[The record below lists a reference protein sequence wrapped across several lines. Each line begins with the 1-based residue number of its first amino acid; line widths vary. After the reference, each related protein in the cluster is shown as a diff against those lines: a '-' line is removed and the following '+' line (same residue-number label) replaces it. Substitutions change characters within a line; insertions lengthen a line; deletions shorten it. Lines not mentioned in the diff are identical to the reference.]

1 MVSSSKSA
9 LRAMK
14 YVVKTA
20 TPYRLYSLVLQAF
33 AFCRC
38 IFLCLRFSV
47 CSVGCRSPPHDL
59 DFQNS
64 NRNGGKYHGWKP
76 SETKEGQIQSLY
88 HRHDRGRPP
97 LADLFGRKGNRHHF
111 EISAAVFALFDSF
124 ELDDLSYLNEV
135 DRHYEQSELTEASLY
150 DRAVHRPATVE
161 ESALQ
166 SMEYAQLH
174 RAISELP
181 EIQKRRLILYY
192 FQGLT
197 YEQIAGME
205 GCTFQAVAKS
215 VAAAEKRLKNFFGI
229 GG

>member
-1 MVSSSKSA
+1 MDGNHPKW
-9 LRAMK
+9 RKDK
-14 YVVKTA
+14 YN
-20 TPYRLYSLVLQAF
+20 PYTIGTTGDGRHWLT
-33 AFCRC
+33 
-38 IFLCLRFSV
+38 FS
-47 CSVGCRSPPHDL
+47 D
-59 DFQNS
+59 
-64 NRNGGKYHGWKP
+64 
-76 SETKEGQIQSLY
+76 GQ
-88 HRHDRGRPP
+88 R
-97 LADLFGRKGNRHHF
+97 NRHHL
-111 EISAAVFALFDSF
+111 EIDAAVFALFDSF

-215 VAAAEKRLKNFFGI
+215 VAAAEKRLKNIFGI
-229 GG
+229 GGWKIAFKWGNRWRGTKTLCLFSFSASRDGLWQPNTHSSSTFLLPLRKHEPH

>member
-1 MVSSSKSA
+1 MDGHHPK
-9 LRAMK
+9 RRKDK
-14 YVVKTA
+14 YN
-20 TPYRLYSLVLQAF
+20 PYTIGTTEDGRHWLT
-33 AFCRC
+33 
-38 IFLCLRFSV
+38 FL
-47 CSVGCRSPPHDL
+47 D
-59 DFQNS
+59 
-64 NRNGGKYHGWKP
+64 
-76 SETKEGQIQSLY
+76 GQG
-88 HRHDRGRPP
+88 D
-97 LADLFGRKGNRHHF
+97 RHHV
-111 EISAAVFALFDSF
+111 EISAAVYALFDSF

-135 DRHYEQSELTEASLY
+135 NRHYEQSELTEASLY

-205 GCTFQAVAKS
+205 GCTKRAVKFS
-215 VAAAEKRLKNFFGI
+215 VDIAVEKLKKFFKNF
-229 GG
+229 

>member
-1 MVSSSKSA
+1 MDGNHPK
-9 LRAMK
+9 RRKDK
-14 YVVKTA
+14 YN
-20 TPYRLYSLVLQAF
+20 PYTIGTTGDGRHWLT
-33 AFCRC
+33 
-38 IFLCLRFSV
+38 FS
-47 CSVGCRSPPHDL
+47 D
-59 DFQNS
+59 
-64 NRNGGKYHGWKP
+64 
-76 SETKEGQIQSLY
+76 GQR
-88 HRHDRGRPP
+88 HRHH
-97 LADLFGRKGNRHHF
+97 L
-111 EISAAVFALFDSF
+111 EINAAVFALFDSF

-150 DRAVHRPATVE
+150 DRAMHRPATVE

-215 VAAAEKRLKNFFGI
+215 VAAAEKRLKKFSKNFLIILQISISSSIITILHIFI
-229 GG
+229 YLHAKLFYHRNLSLST

>member
-1 MVSSSKSA
+1 MDGNHPK
-9 LRAMK
+9 RRKDK
-14 YVVKTA
+14 YN
-20 TPYRLYSLVLQAF
+20 PYTIGTTEDGRHWLT
-33 AFCRC
+33 
-38 IFLCLRFSV
+38 FL
-47 CSVGCRSPPHDL
+47 D
-59 DFQNS
+59 
-64 NRNGGKYHGWKP
+64 
-76 SETKEGQIQSLY
+76 GQSDQ
-88 HRHDRGRPP
+88 
-97 LADLFGRKGNRHHF
+97 HHF
-111 EISAAVFALFDSF
+111 EISAAVFELLDSF
-124 ELDDLSYLNEV
+124 ELDDLSYLNEL

-205 GCTFQAVAKS
+205 GCTKRAVKFS
-215 VAAAEKRLKNFFGI
+215 VDIAVEKLKKFFKNF
-229 GG
+229 

>member
-1 MVSSSKSA
+1 MDGNHPK
-9 LRAMK
+9 RRKDK
-14 YVVKTA
+14 YN
-20 TPYRLYSLVLQAF
+20 PYTIGTTGDGRHWLT
-33 AFCRC
+33 
-38 IFLCLRFSV
+38 FS
-47 CSVGCRSPPHDL
+47 D
-59 DFQNS
+59 
-64 NRNGGKYHGWKP
+64 
-76 SETKEGQIQSLY
+76 GQR
-88 HRHDRGRPP
+88 HRHH
-97 LADLFGRKGNRHHF
+97 L
-111 EISAAVFALFDSF
+111 EINAAVFALFDSF

-150 DRAVHRPATVE
+150 DRAMHRPATVE

-205 GCTFQAVAKS
+205 GCTFQAVAKFGCCRRKKI
-215 VAAAEKRLKNFFGI
+215 EKIFWNRWLKNSL
-229 GG
+229 

>member
-1 MVSSSKSA
+1 MDGNHPK
-9 LRAMK
+9 RRKDK
-14 YVVKTA
+14 YD
-20 TPYRLYSLVLQAF
+20 PYPISTTEDGRHWLT
-33 AFCRC
+33 
-38 IFLCLRFSV
+38 FL
-47 CSVGCRSPPHDL
+47 D
-59 DFQNS
+59 
-64 NRNGGKYHGWKP
+64 
-76 SETKEGQIQSLY
+76 GQ
-88 HRHDRGRPP
+88 
-97 LADLFGRKGNRHHF
+97 GNRHHV
-111 EISAAVFALFDSF
+111 EISAAVFTLFDSF

-197 YEQIAGME
+197 YEQIAEME
-205 GCTFQAVAKS
+205 GCTKRAVKFS
-215 VAAAEKRLKNFFGI
+215 VDIAVEKLKKFFKNF
-229 GG
+229 

>member
-1 MVSSSKSA
+1 MDGNHPK
-9 LRAMK
+9 RRKEK
-14 YVVKTA
+14 YN
-20 TPYRLYSLVLQAF
+20 PYTIGTTEDGRHWLT
-33 AFCRC
+33 
-38 IFLCLRFSV
+38 FS
-47 CSVGCRSPPHDL
+47 
-59 DFQNS
+59 
-64 NRNGGKYHGWKP
+64 NG
-76 SETKEGQIQSLY
+76 QDNQ
-88 HRHDRGRPP
+88 
-97 LADLFGRKGNRHHF
+97 HHF

-197 YEQIAGME
+197 YEQIAEME
-205 GCTFQAVAKS
+205 GCTKRAVKFS
-215 VAAAEKRLKNFFGI
+215 VDIAVEKLKKFFKNF
-229 GG
+229 

>member
-1 MVSSSKSA
+1 MDGNHPK
-9 LRAMK
+9 RRKDK
-14 YVVKTA
+14 YN
-20 TPYRLYSLVLQAF
+20 PYTIGTTEDGRHWLT
-33 AFCRC
+33 
-38 IFLCLRFSV
+38 FL
-47 CSVGCRSPPHDL
+47 DA
-59 DFQNS
+59 Q
-64 NRNGGKYHGWKP
+64 
-76 SETKEGQIQSLY
+76 
-88 HRHDRGRPP
+88 
-97 LADLFGRKGNRHHF
+97 GNRHHF

-205 GCTFQAVAKS
+205 GCTKRAVKFS
-215 VAAAEKRLKNFFGI
+215 VDIAVEKLKKFFRNF
-229 GG
+229 

>member
-1 MVSSSKSA
+1 MDGNHPK
-9 LRAMK
+9 RRKDK
-14 YVVKTA
+14 YN
-20 TPYRLYSLVLQAF
+20 PYTIGTTEDGRHWLT
-33 AFCRC
+33 
-38 IFLCLRFSV
+38 FL
-47 CSVGCRSPPHDL
+47 D
-59 DFQNS
+59 
-64 NRNGGKYHGWKP
+64 
-76 SETKEGQIQSLY
+76 GQ
-88 HRHDRGRPP
+88 
-97 LADLFGRKGNRHHF
+97 GNRHHF

-192 FQGLT
+192 FQDLT
-197 YEQIAGME
+197 YEQIAEME
-205 GCTFQAVAKS
+205 GCTKRAVKFS
-215 VAAAEKRLKNFFGI
+215 VDIAVEKLKKFFKNF
-229 GG
+229 

>member
-1 MVSSSKSA
+1 MDGNHPK
-9 LRAMK
+9 RRKDK
-14 YVVKTA
+14 YN
-20 TPYRLYSLVLQAF
+20 PYTIGTTGDGRHWLT
-33 AFCRC
+33 
-38 IFLCLRFSV
+38 FS
-47 CSVGCRSPPHDL
+47 D
-59 DFQNS
+59 
-64 NRNGGKYHGWKP
+64 
-76 SETKEGQIQSLY
+76 GQR
-88 HRHDRGRPP
+88 HR
-97 LADLFGRKGNRHHF
+97 RHL
-111 EISAAVFALFDSF
+111 EINAAVFALFDSF

-150 DRAVHRPATVE
+150 DRAVHRQATVE

-215 VAAAEKRLKNFFGI
+215 VAAAEKRLKKFFGI

>member
-1 MVSSSKSA
+1 MDSVHA
-9 LRAMK
+9 DNGTTEDGRHWL
-14 YVVKTA
+14 T
-20 TPYRLYSLVLQAF
+20 
-33 AFCRC
+33 
-38 IFLCLRFSV
+38 FS
-47 CSVGCRSPPHDL
+47 D
-59 DFQNS
+59 
-64 NRNGGKYHGWKP
+64 
-76 SETKEGQIQSLY
+76 GQ
-88 HRHDRGRPP
+88 
-97 LADLFGRKGNRHHF
+97 GNRYHF
-111 EISAAVFALFDSF
+111 EISAAVLALFDSF

-135 DRHYEQSELTEASLY
+135 DRHYEQSELTELY

-205 GCTFQAVAKS
+205 GCTKRAVKFS
-215 VAAAEKRLKNFFGI
+215 VDTAVEKLKKFSKIFEFRLHK
-229 GG
+229 

>member
-1 MVSSSKSA
+1 MDGNHPK
-9 LRAMK
+9 RRKDK
-14 YVVKTA
+14 YN
-20 TPYRLYSLVLQAF
+20 PYTIGTTGDGRHWLT
-33 AFCRC
+33 
-38 IFLCLRFSV
+38 FS
-47 CSVGCRSPPHDL
+47 D
-59 DFQNS
+59 
-64 NRNGGKYHGWKP
+64 
-76 SETKEGQIQSLY
+76 GQ
-88 HRHDRGRPP
+88 
-97 LADLFGRKGNRHHF
+97 GNRHHF

-135 DRHYEQSELTEASLY
+135 DRHYEQSELMEASLY

-161 ESALQ
+161 ESTLQ
-166 SMEYAQLH
+166 SMEYAKLH

-197 YEQIAGME
+197 YEQIAGIE